1 MYSFPDP
8 PYFLLFAGLFVGM
21 TCGVAFEAILKQKVQ
36 EWSKNRST
44 RTLAQM
50 KGFQLLIPFLGIAV
64 GICVFLSAGL
74 EVFGLPAVLSY
85 FASISLTIFTAFLVW
100 SQLGKLLLQLERGG
114 SKAIDLD
121 AFE

>member
-85 FASISLTIFTAFLVW
+85 SASISLTIFTAFLVW

>member
-21 TCGVAFEAILKQKVQ
+21 TCGVAFEAILKEKVQ

>member
-50 KGFQLLIPFLGIAV
+50 KGFQLLIPFLGIAA

-85 FASISLTIFTAFLVW
+85 FASISMTIFTAFLVW